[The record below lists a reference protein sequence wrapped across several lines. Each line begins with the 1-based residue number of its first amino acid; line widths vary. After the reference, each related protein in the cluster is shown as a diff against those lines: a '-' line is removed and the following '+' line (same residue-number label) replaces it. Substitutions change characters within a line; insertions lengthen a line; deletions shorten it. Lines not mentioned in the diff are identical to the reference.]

1 MKKITLI
8 LFLLLVSTSAHASDE
23 TAQLAVSG
31 YDVVSYF
38 TDSKAVRGSGFNLST
53 HEGETY
59 LFSSKE
65 NKAKFDASPAKFLP
79 QYGGWC
85 AYGASLGKKFYTN
98 PEVFEVINGKLYLNL
113 DSSIQEKW
121 SKDKSGFIK
130 SADSKW
136 KEIENTK
143 ASSL

>member
-8 LFLLLVSTSAHASDE
+8 LFLLLISTQAHAADE
-23 TAQLAVSG
+23 AAHIAVSG

-38 TDSKAVRGSGFNLST
+38 TAGKAVRGSGFNVST

-65 NKAKFDASPAKFLP
+65 NKAKFDANADKYLP

-85 AYGASLGKKFYTN
+85 AYGASLGKKFYTD
-98 PEVFEVINGKLYLNL
+98 PTIFEVINGKLYLNL
-113 DSSIQEKW
+113 DSDIQAKW
-121 SKDKSGFIK
+121 SKDKAGFIK
-130 SADSKW
+130 AADMKW
-136 KEIENTK
+136 KDIAAKEAT
-143 ASSL
+143 SL